1 MFRRIG
7 QNPVKA
13 PMAPAPQAPVR
24 TSLFGRTQAPA
35 VAPAVAPATQPNL
48 STAVGQLKAGD
59 QFGAQNTM
67 RQTVGLP
74 TFTPPPANENP
85 QLSDAIGRLKMGDR
99 ASAEAMMRK
108 MVGLKKGGKLSGPK
122 KSSKTSSASKRA
134 DGIVSKGKTKGRMI

>member
-35 VAPAVAPATQPNL
+35 VAPTTQPNL

-74 TFTPPPANENP
+74 TFAPPPANANP

-108 MVGLKKGGKLSGPK
+108 MVGLKKGGKVSGPK
-122 KSSKTSSASKRA
+122 KSSKSSSASKRA